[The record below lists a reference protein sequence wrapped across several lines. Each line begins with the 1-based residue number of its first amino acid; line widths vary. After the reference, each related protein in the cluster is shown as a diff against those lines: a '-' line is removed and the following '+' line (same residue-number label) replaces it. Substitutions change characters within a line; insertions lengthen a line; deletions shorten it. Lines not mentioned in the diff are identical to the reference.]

1 MADVPLSKQ
10 RATSDTISSLNKVD
24 DWRMTEP
31 AATAAP
37 AKKKPKNGGKKRGNQ
52 NAQSRQTPA
61 SGKMPGFERFVESR
75 LGKAGGTYKTLG
87 TGGEVFRRGEFK
99 GMTVEQALEK
109 LRPEYS
115 GLSGSEKSDWESQG
129 AMNDVRS
136 PGEGGRPFSEPPGPA
151 GYNDRPT
158 FSSNGPDTK
167 FKMRSAAEVDSRN
180 AQNRYEAGRN
190 AVAAKKAEQA
200 SRTAN
205 LAYGATLS
213 QNGNQRTL
221 TDRNGKLIGYSG
233 NAPSVPTAPQPA
245 IAPPAPTVG
254 NLNTSAGSFA
264 PTVPLPSIGGK
275 IPEIQTPLNNQNPT
289 GSSTTAVNPPGKK
302 PSSQPRY
309 VQKSLKTDAT
319 IPKEESRKIG
329 ARLGLTRQIDANN
342 AADPLANTMF
352 APLGSAFGKNRT
364 LYDEAVKLTGDGLKD
379 TRKTPRNDGPMMVQ
393 GQGAKTP
400 PAVTMGQPAPVKRTP
415 AEQAKEVE
423 AGKAVAGTMQQLA
436 DEWSGGSK
444 TAQKIPAQT
453 GPVIAPPSKSPSPST
468 SNSDRQMVMDEAAKT
483 DDLMKKVRQSEEAMK
498 RVNGIAGKRV
508 ATK

>member
-221 TDRNGKLIGYSG
+221 TDRTGKVIGYSG
-233 NAPSVPTAPQPA
+233 KAPSAQTAVPTAPMPA
-245 IAPPAPTVG
+245 IAPPVGGKFNTAAGSFAPTVTSPAIAPPTPPAG
-254 NLNTSAGSFA
+254 KLDTSAGSFA
-264 PTVPLPSIGGK
+264 PTVPLPVIGGA
-275 IPEIQTPLNNQNPT
+275 TPNIKTPGINQNAPT
-289 GSSTTAVNPPGKK
+289 AAAPTVPAGAPKPAVPPTPAASPTPTPAISPVIEAPPK
-302 PSSQPRY
+302 PVLQDKFAPD
-309 VQKSLKTDAT
+309 QN
-319 IPKEESRKIG
+319 EW
-329 ARLGLTRQIDANN
+329 N
-342 AADPLANTMF
+342 AAKKIEEQRRVAAADKSMV
-352 APLGSAFGKNRT
+352 SAEN
-364 LYDEAVKLTGDGLKD
+364 
-379 TRKTPRNDGPMMVQ
+379 
-393 GQGAKTP
+393 
-400 PAVTMGQPAPVKRTP
+400 
-415 AEQAKEVE
+415 
-423 AGKAVAGTMQQLA
+423 
-436 DEWSGGSK
+436 
-444 TAQKIPAQT
+444 
-453 GPVIAPPSKSPSPST
+453 
-468 SNSDRQMVMDEAAKT
+468 AKT

>member
-1 MADVPLSKQ
+1 
-10 RATSDTISSLNKVD
+10 
-24 DWRMTEP
+24 MTEP

-233 NAPSVPTAPQPA
+233 NAPSVPTAPKPV

-275 IPEIQTPLNNQNPT
+275 IPEIQTP
-289 GSSTTAVNPPGKK
+289 
-302 PSSQPRY
+302 
-309 VQKSLKTDAT
+309 
-319 IPKEESRKIG
+319 
-329 ARLGLTRQIDANN
+329 
-342 AADPLANTMF
+342 
-352 APLGSAFGKNRT
+352 
-364 LYDEAVKLTGDGLKD
+364 KLTGDGLKD

-400 PAVTMGQPAPVKRTP
+400 IAVTMGQPAPVKRTP

-444 TAQKIPAQT
+444 TAQKTPAQT
-453 GPVIAPPSKSPSPST
+453 GPVIEAPPKPVLQDKFAPDQNEWNAAKKIEEQRRVAAADKS
-468 SNSDRQMVMDEAAKT
+468 MVSAENAKT
-483 DDLMKKVRQSEEAMK
+483 DDILKKAQASEALLK
-498 RVNGIAGKRV
+498 RSQAPAIAPPAKKRV